1 MNKAMTKTH
10 WLIGFLFFLFVML
23 ASGCKSMEFEW
34 VDQSDLVDDF
44 RYLPRMFSGGDPRI
58 KTAEETKFLA
68 DRQAAET
75 GLMSM
80 SEYNQ
85 RMRRAW
91 WTEEGGLAS
100 VPNGVSNGIENRIQP
115 PGYYRWHGK
124 ILPIPRDQ
132 FSPDYKQYLRRKSYG
147 KK

>member
-1 MNKAMTKTH
+1 MNKEMTKTH

-58 KTAEETKFLA
+58 KTAKETKFLA
-68 DRQAAET
+68 NKQAAET

-80 SEYNQ
+80 SEYNKQ
-85 RMRRAW
+85 VARDW
-91 WTEEGGLAS
+91 WTSEDGLAN
-100 VPNGVSNGIENRIQP
+100 VPNGPSTGIENRIQP
-115 PGYYRWHGK
+115 PSYYRWNGRLVK
-124 ILPIPRDQ
+124 IPSDK
-132 FSPDYKQYLRRKSYG
+132 FSIEYKHYLRRTNYG